1 MGVEIGKTGWM
12 LMLRKRGVLKS
23 TVVVVAEG
31 NQSIFLI
38 VFLLIAG
45 VVHPL
50 GSRDKVGSV
59 WQTVGRYTIMGAIG
73 CEYLILVA
81 IVYE

>member
-1 MGVEIGKTGWM
+1 
-12 LMLRKRGVLKS
+12 MLRKRGVLKS

-50 GSRDKVGSV
+50 GSRDKVAAG
-59 WQTVGRYTIMGAIG
+59 WQDLGRYTILGAVG
-73 CEYLILVA
+73 CEYLILM
-81 IVYE
+81 IVIGE